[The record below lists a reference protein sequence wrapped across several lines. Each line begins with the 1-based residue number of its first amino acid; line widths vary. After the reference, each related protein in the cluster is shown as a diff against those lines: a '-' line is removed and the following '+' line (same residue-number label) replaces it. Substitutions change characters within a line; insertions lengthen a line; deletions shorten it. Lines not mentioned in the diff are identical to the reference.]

1 MSEEKIQVDTQER
14 DLLDGG
20 FAVVDREKIIEEET
34 RFVTPWYMHFV
45 NVFIAPRKMMEEN
58 FHHEQPKGLSVGIV
72 GSILFTLIMIFLT
85 YANPLMKQQMFDS
98 FRMNGIAEEMIAQK
112 YVITQIT
119 IGIGGIVG
127 IFVGAL
133 ITAVGIQVAK
143 LIAKDKGK
151 FGALF
156 TLALLSNMVAT
167 GLMCIDKLIALFI
180 PTTTT
185 VLGLP
190 ILLSEDLLAS
200 NIPVMVLSQIL
211 TLPSILSLII
221 LVIGYSVITRVSTKK
236 SIAVIGSIEVF
247 FILVS
252 IGITYIAQMFTQNMQ
267 PPM

>member
-1 MSEEKIQVDTQER
+1 MNEEKIQADSQER

-34 RFVTPWYMHFV
+34 RFVTPWYKHFI
-45 NVFIAPRKMMEEN
+45 NVFLDPRKMMEEN
-58 FHHEQPKGLSVGIV
+58 FYHEPPKGLSIGIV
-72 GSILFTLIMIFLT
+72 GSILFTAIMLLLT
-85 YANPLMKQQMFDS
+85 YANPIMKQQVFDS

-112 YVITQIT
+112 YAITQMSVV
-119 IGIGGIVG
+119 IGGIIS
-127 IFVGAL
+127 IFVGGL
-133 ITAVGIQVAK
+133 ITAVILQVAK

-151 FGALF
+151 FGSLF
-156 TLALLSNMVAT
+156 TTALLSNMVAAA
-167 GLMCIDKLIALFI
+167 LMSIDKLIALFI

-200 NIPVMVLSQIL
+200 NIPLMVIAQIL
-211 TLPSILSLII
+211 TLPSIASLVI
-221 LVIGYSVITRVSTKK
+221 LVIGYSVVARVSTKK
-236 SIAVIGSIEVF
+236 SLAVVASVEVF

-252 IGITYIAQMFTQNMQ
+252 MGIAYVGQMMAQNIQ